1 MNRWVG
7 IVSLRD
13 APVVTQVHRI
23 ALAIEAA
30 NRRRSYVFDGRDV
43 PYSRMRSEIRS
54 VARRYA
60 FLQDWERWNVAT
72 DAVRWFHEGAVSP
85 RGLPTWL
92 SEDLRPRLR
101 PRKHAPITS
110 TPPPQR
116 ASSAP
121 VRRRTA
127 PALRR
132 PQRDAPRPASSAR
145 PPRVLRSIDVVRRP
159 RVNCRRSASPFR

>member
-110 TPPPQR
+110 TPRPSALLALLCVGVLLPP
-116 ASSAP
+116 SAGRS
-121 VRRRTA
+121 VTHLD
-127 PALRR
+127 LRR
-132 PQRDAPRPASSAR
+132 VPVPHGCCAASTSSGA
-145 PPRVLRSIDVVRRP
+145 L
-159 RVNCRRSASPFR
+159 A